1 MTSDAYDGLP
11 DWMTVGAQ
19 VLQVLNRRY
28 YGAIVTS
35 GRVHRVL
42 ARDVVVIDDE
52 GVALTR
58 FRRTDYEANRDLF
71 RRRATNYHYADYVYL
86 YRADDPRA
94 IALQRQSAIMDGLGR
109 LVGAVGKLPS
119 DFGSLTADT
128 PCALDAIAAAAAK
141 LAGLIRES
149 E

>member
-58 FRRTDYEANRDLF
+58 FRLRSTGSR
-71 RRRATNYHYADYVYL
+71 
-86 YRADDPRA
+86 PRGMKSRSNS
-94 IALQRQSAIMDGLGR
+94 RQSAR
-109 LVGAVGKLPS
+109 
-119 DFGSLTADT
+119 
-128 PCALDAIAAAAAK
+128 AAHC
-141 LAGLIRES
+141 S
-149 E
+149 HPT